1 MHRLRRVRTGMP
13 RRGDQAGHRAGIGG
27 VVETQSRVFSQ
38 MAKYH
43 DEGHTS
49 RRCER
54 VGWRAGQA
62 QPLQSG
68 AARRGGLGKNGRIC
82 ERGRQMNDDILAALK
97 TVIDPELGINIVD
110 LGLIYRSARTA
121 NGIDIAL
128 TMTTPACPLGEMMT
142 DEIKL
147 VLRDRFPDLP
157 DVRVEIVW
165 DPPWSPEL
173 MSEESRRQ
181 LGML

>member
-1 MHRLRRVRTGMP
+1 
-13 RRGDQAGHRAGIGG
+13 
-27 VVETQSRVFSQ
+27 
-38 MAKYH
+38 
-43 DEGHTS
+43 
-49 RRCER
+49 
-54 VGWRAGQA
+54 
-62 QPLQSG
+62 
-68 AARRGGLGKNGRIC
+68 
-82 ERGRQMNDDILAALK
+82 MNDDILAALK
-97 TVIDPELGINIVD
+97 TVIDPELGVNIVD
-110 LGLIYRSARTA
+110 LGLIYRAAQTA
-121 NGIDIAL
+121 NGIDVEL